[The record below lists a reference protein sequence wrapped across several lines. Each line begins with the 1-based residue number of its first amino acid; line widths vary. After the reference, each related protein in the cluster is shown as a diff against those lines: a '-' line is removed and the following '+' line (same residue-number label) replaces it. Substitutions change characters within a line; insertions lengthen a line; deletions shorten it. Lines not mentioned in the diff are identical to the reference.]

1 MTKLIPDNEQLPG
14 YCSIAIPPLTTEQ
27 LKRIEDC
34 VTPGGGRPFH
44 GIEMF
49 SEKSLVGKGLRVL
62 LLVDK
67 TNIVEYTGERKAKFV
82 TKDAVRFE
90 AMAACLMEKLNND
103 TKNGVDNSNN
113 IRKIVLLA
121 SDGTICR
128 KNTLPK
134 LHANSTVVMRFPL
147 RAMEEEESEESK
159 EEEEEVSDETVAT
172 YNLLS
177 LYQLS
182 RTHLVLYILT
192 GRRCRR

>member
-1 MTKLIPDNEQLPG
+1 MERKIRV
-14 YCSIAIPPLTTEQ
+14 S
-27 LKRIEDC
+27 
-34 VTPGGGRPFH
+34 
-44 GIEMF
+44 
-49 SEKSLVGKGLRVL
+49 VL

-67 TNIVEYTGERKAKFV
+67 TNIVEYAGERKAKFV

-103 TKNGVDNSNN
+103 TKTGVVDNSNNN

-147 RAMEEEESEESK
+147 RTTTTTTEEESEESK

-182 RTHLVLYILT
+182 RTHLVLYILK
-192 GRRCRR
+192 GRR

>member
-1 MTKLIPDNEQLPG
+1 MTKLLLDNEQLPG

-27 LKRIEDC
+27 LARIEC
-34 VTPGGGRPFH
+34 VTPGSSRPSR

-49 SEKSLVGKGLRVL
+49 SEKSLVGKGLRQL

-67 TNIVEYTGERKAKFV
+67 INIVEYTGERKAKFV
-82 TKDAVRFE
+82 TKDAARFE

-128 KNTLPK
+128 KNTLPR
-134 LHANSTVVMRFPL
+134 LHANSIIVMRFPL
-147 RAMEEEESEESK
+147 RTMEEEEPEESQ
-159 EEEEEVSDETVAT
+159 EEEVSHETVAT
-172 YNLLS
+172 YLLS
-177 LYQLS
+177 LYNAL
-182 RTHLVLYILT
+182 TLFYIF
-192 GRRCRR
+192 